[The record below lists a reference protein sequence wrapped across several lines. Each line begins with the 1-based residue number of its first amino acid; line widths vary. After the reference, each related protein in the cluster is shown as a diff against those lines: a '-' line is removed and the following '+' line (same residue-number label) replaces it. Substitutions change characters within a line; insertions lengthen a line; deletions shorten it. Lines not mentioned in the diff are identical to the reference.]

1 MQSQPDPNKP
11 QKSRPPIPET
21 VGATSA
27 PFELGKRTTTISF
40 DIHVPVGPA
49 LSRQERPAKR
59 ILLRVENVK
68 SAMLAPS
75 FRVYLN
81 VPPGEEPEKHPD
93 LRAFNLSTFGM
104 VEASESKGH
113 HPGDGLSFLKDV
125 TELLVRLTITGDW
138 DGRSLRVSFVPA
150 PWGDYPISVQVGRV
164 SLMLE

>member
-1 MQSQPDPNKP
+1 MTE
-11 QKSRPPIPET
+11 RRRLVHTVFLFLLPIVVAAWDWSVWT
-21 VGATSA
+21 A
-27 PFELGKRTTTISF
+27 
-40 DIHVPVGPA
+40 
-49 LSRQERPAKR
+49 
-59 ILLRVENVK
+59 ILVVLL
-68 SAMLAPS
+68 MLAWRWLIVLS
-75 FRVYLN
+75 GYVR
-81 VPPGEEPEKHPD
+81 PEKHPD